1 LIEQLIV
8 LLTMIMLFK
17 VAQFMKQNIVN
28 AVHGSLYEPGI
39 KYDQT

>member
-1 LIEQLIV
+1 MIEQLIV
-8 LLTMIMLFK
+8 LLTMIMFLK
-17 VAQFMKQNIVN
+17 MAQFMKQDVVN